1 MVRYINNLK
10 DLDEKEHKDRSRIHL
25 KGKTSALAWISRGL
39 TPPVLFV
46 LPDKRT
52 QEDFL
57 VDWASISGKDKETSV
72 LLELPLTQEG
82 FENEALKIKRGQTL
96 VDWNNDKGY
105 MVATSSSLM
114 APFILPGRVFQVKR
128 RNLVD
133 RDELLEWLSK
143 EGYERVDIVWLPGQY
158 VSRGSIVD
166 VFSPGDKNPVR
177 IEFFDDAVESVR
189 FFRIED
195 QRSIELV
202 DEVCL
207 LSLKGRGKTPLRDLI
222 PLDTKV
228 VLYEPS
234 EIDKNASD
242 WRWLAEAIYKD
253 AKGGDLVSLSWGEV
267 LKSFSDVKVFEVT
280 KNLALA
286 DFRTKIEEIPPFKGD
301 VRAYRDFVR
310 YWIGKSYDVHVFCSD
325 KDETLL
331 EHNNSICVKTG
342 KITGGFIDHYSQ
354 VVYLSE
360 FELHG
365 IPIANEREVSSGPPL
380 EWNELVARSTYVV
393 HEDYGIAKNL
403 GLETLTIDGMSTDF
417 VVLEFTEKK
426 RLMVPLLQLY
436 KITPYYVPET
446 LEVKLDSLRGK
457 AWAKSKAKA
466 RERAQKAAEMLVA
479 MYSQRETIKAKPCSK
494 DGEIIK
500 KLESDCPFPLT
511 KDQEKAVMAIK
522 KDLESDRPMDRL
534 LVGDVGIGKT
544 EVAIRAAVKM
554 VENGRQVFV
563 LAPTTI
569 LSQQHYRTFKI
580 RCAGLPINIE
590 HISRFSSSSEERR
603 IKEKLASGEV
613 DILIGTHKLLQKDV
627 KVKDLGLVIIDEEH
641 RFGVLH
647 KELPKFIDP
656 SVHVLTMTATPI
668 PRTLY
673 LALGGLRDLSIIN
686 TQPYRRKPVIT
697 YIGTWDPLLVKQAIL
712 REKNRGGQVFYI
724 HNRVETISQRASFL
738 SNLLPGV
745 RLGVAHGRMKEKELS
760 RVMDKFI
767 AKEID
772 VLLCT
777 TIVESGLDI
786 PSANTLIVD
795 NSQDLGLAQL
805 YQLRGRIGR
814 REEQAFAFFMYPKE
828 EVLTIEAR
836 ERLEAIAD
844 LGEGLTGYELARRD
858 LQIRGGG
865 EILGLR
871 QHGHMERVGFH
882 LYCKMLEEEVR
893 KIRGKEEESLQTHV
907 DVRLPLSFPSHFM
920 PQSSVRVAFFRRL
933 LRSES
938 LEEVYA
944 LEGEARDRFGK
955 LPESMKFLFA
965 IARVKLIGPK
975 VGITSVRCT
984 EEETLV
990 WSKSKDIIS
999 RLPSKEW
1006 FYKSDGSIVGPGGYR
1021 GLPILDRAL
1030 LSFLGMAKEE
1040 VK

>member
-128 RNLVD
+128 RSLVD

-166 VFSPGDKNPVR
+166 VFSPGDKKPVR
-177 IEFFDDAVESVR
+177 IEFL
-189 FFRIED
+189 
-195 QRSIELV
+195 SI
-202 DEVCL
+202 
-207 LSLKGRGKTPLRDLI
+207 SLGSYNT
-222 PLDTKV
+222 T
-228 VLYEPS
+228 
-234 EIDKNASD
+234 
-242 WRWLAEAIYKD
+242 
-253 AKGGDLVSLSWGEV
+253 LVSNGI
-267 LKSFSDVKVFEVT
+267 KS
-280 KNLALA
+280 L
-286 DFRTKIEEIPPFKGD
+286 KGD

-325 KDETLL
+325 KDEILL

-342 KITGGFIDHYSQ
+342 KITGGFIDHCSQ

-393 HEDYGIAKNL
+393 HEDYGVAKNL

-417 VVLEFTEKK
+417 VVLEFAEKK

-828 EVLTIEAR
+828 EALTIEAR